1 MHRVFTESR
10 GSCHYG
16 TRPHHGRLV
25 TSIYLLYGDMQHQAN
40 NQRRTVVVLWCQA
53 SSELVVPVPE
63 IIACMSRGMDRVNS
77 RMQYGNST
85 LTSVYLSCAED
96 NDNDQSVLDIV
107 DADFITG
114 LWQQSAF
121 ANKVDFRVKSQYL
134 LILWTF
140 FTDIELNDVVFSA
153 NTIRMYLGSCLQQA
167 EAASR
172 SQARAPMED
181 IWDFF
186 FRDILTNVFTPPS
199 CRKPASNIDA
209 ESLPTL
215 QSTTIRLTVQLF
227 LLALSSHAVENLL
240 RSALHATK
248 DAVNK
253 IQLQKLF
260 ISLVVDVYDALSIMF
275 SGMISDFDGQAENG
289 LSASLPTLVDG
300 VISLLYCHKRF
311 AALQPEIFSLFK
323 CPQVLTS
330 ALNRVFQVFTAQVR
344 ETIIASV
351 TTQKQRLRGGCKY
364 RSLLEPGSVQVRDIY
379 DRDVLSNIKMAEI
392 AQFIREFGCID
403 LEIGENALCLSLLSV
418 FSFSDGMSASPM
430 KLVLN
435 ERLRVFRVLP
445 SGASSMITTVG
456 GWSIGDYMGL
466 LSDDAQS
473 VDIDLFAYK
482 EIKYEEKDQEL
493 MTGEVTMVRQIRL
506 SLRLEKEQHSN
517 FMSQDP
523 SNTIAIVDGMVYA
536 STTGWSRKLFEISTA
551 KRGEIW
557 NAVEWSPFIK
567 SNVGFIAVRNF
578 N

>member
-1 MHRVFTESR
+1 
-10 GSCHYG
+10 
-16 TRPHHGRLV
+16 
-25 TSIYLLYGDMQHQAN
+25 
-40 NQRRTVVVLWCQA
+40 
-53 SSELVVPVPE
+53 
-63 IIACMSRGMDRVNS
+63 
-77 RMQYGNST
+77 
-85 LTSVYLSCAED
+85 
-96 NDNDQSVLDIV
+96 
-107 DADFITG
+107 
-114 LWQQSAF
+114 
-121 ANKVDFRVKSQYL
+121 
-134 LILWTF
+134 
-140 FTDIELNDVVFSA
+140 
-153 NTIRMYLGSCLQQA
+153 
-167 EAASR
+167 
-172 SQARAPMED
+172 
-181 IWDFF
+181 
-186 FRDILTNVFTPPS
+186 
-199 CRKPASNIDA
+199 
-209 ESLPTL
+209 
-215 QSTTIRLTVQLF
+215 
-227 LLALSSHAVENLL
+227 
-240 RSALHATK
+240 
-248 DAVNK
+248 
-253 IQLQKLF
+253 
-260 ISLVVDVYDALSIMF
+260 
-275 SGMISDFDGQAENG
+275 
-289 LSASLPTLVDG
+289 
-300 VISLLYCHKRF
+300 
-311 AALQPEIFSLFK
+311 
-323 CPQVLTS
+323 
-330 ALNRVFQVFTAQVR
+330 
-344 ETIIASV
+344 
-351 TTQKQRLRGGCKY
+351 
-364 RSLLEPGSVQVRDIY
+364 
-379 DRDVLSNIKMAEI
+379 MAEI

-493 MTGEVTMVRQIRL
+493 MTGEVTMVRRIRL

>member
-85 LTSVYLSCAED
+85 LTSMYLSCAED

-289 LSASLPTLVDG
+289 LSASLPTL
-300 VISLLYCHKRF
+300 
-311 AALQPEIFSLFK
+311 
-323 CPQVLTS
+323 
-330 ALNRVFQVFTAQVR
+330 
-344 ETIIASV
+344 
-351 TTQKQRLRGGCKY
+351 TQKQRLRGGCKY